1 MKKFVLLL
9 MVILV
14 AMMSFANDTISIV
27 DFHSKDANSSDW
39 YFLQGVIS
47 GIDDAGYNGQASF
60 YLTDETGTVWG
71 DGLSRTKESTPG
83 LQVGELTAMGVDNGD
98 ELTIGTRCAVNDNAS
113 IAGARRLSWAY
124 YISHKDVEG
133 ENGGN
138 ITPNDSIV
146 TPPEPEDGITVRL
159 ASTSFAG
166 WDNVYLYAWGD
177 GISIG
182 WPGEKLSKD
191 ANGWCSYTFDSIVVS
206 ANIIW
211 NNGKGEQTVDIMG
224 VTKSTCYTLENK
236 GSDGKFLETVVDC
249 ATEITSYYTVT
260 FLDWNGDV
268 IKTEWVAKGGSATA
282 PTAPIH
288 EGYVFTGWNKDFSN
302 VQSDLDVMAQYSK
315 TDFPAEPSELELT
328 RAEYWYD
335 FTGTGE
341 KGMVRSGYYYSENNT
356 QYDYHLY
363 TSGASNGYKAA
374 GYIVR
379 ATTASEIITDR
390 SSDRIFIEDVNGDGE
405 MDIWVETTGN
415 QFYGEGYYEVFIST
429 PDGYKCE
436 TDMLII
442 PNFDVNRDGRLDYL
456 HQKDVGWAIMEQ
468 QADGSFVEEHI
479 QMMTL
484 AEYENEF
491 DPSAWRSTQPSTWS
505 GLIEVDASGILATN
519 AIFGG
524 ASLARAPQRHSGSSA
539 QRAPGINNL
548 ISAPTRALDLNADG
562 MMDLVNEKDG
572 VIYYNVGNG
581 KWVMSDISGAIMV
594 ADLNGDAIQ
603 DFIYPGAKLQTVIYR
618 GEGKF
623 DTQLLYENIQVDP
636 DMYCYD
642 FDKDGDVDILVTFSA
657 PLNSTGYAYTMFFEN
672 DGTGKFTQLEEQ
684 DYGAENN
691 LLFSNCQ
698 DVDGD
703 GYYDMLA
710 FRSNFTIYKG
720 DVQCDE
726 KEIIDVV
733 WMKGRADKTFAQPE
747 VLITYA
753 VETHRGFDSHREVKI
768 NAEDIDNDGKIEVWS
783 SGRNGWNDVSFSAT
797 IGEVAA
803 AVNTAPI
810 APQKPTLIYSNG
822 MLLVNWGDGSD
833 AETATSDLTY
843 ALRVGTTPGGDDI
856 LRAHANADGSRRNF
870 LDGNMGK
877 YHSYK
882 LDLSQRMPSVVYVSV
897 QTIDAQHEGSA
908 WSEEASVEHTAI
920 SAEFRLDRKEFGR
933 GETIVATAYELPEE
947 YTHIWQAEDGECM
960 GDGHTVKIVFN
971 ATGTKTITHTV
982 RATDGT
988 RVSAVES
995 VNVMPNYATAIE
1007 TSIPSGLQ
1015 DAFNEKGV
1023 NYGAN
1028 INRTLAD
1035 YNMDGYWDLIGSEAI
1050 TYGDYLNVISK
1061 GEADYAFTRASGIWN
1076 TGLDIETAIWYDWDH
1091 NGAADVIFRTSSDN
1105 SNECYYLS
1113 HNGTNNLQAKKSD
1126 EHIAALNLDGR
1137 TTGSDDR
1144 YPAYTTNN
1152 HYPVEQFIDFTHN
1165 GYYDVYANNNNNKTF
1180 LWSRQSDGSY
1190 QAQEIIGTFDYDKL
1204 NKTFGNS
1211 TNRFH
1216 KDINRDGF
1224 TEVCALL
1231 NKSGGDTFLP
1241 YDELTVM
1248 INKGNY
1254 EFEQLIIPFEQKIAY
1269 SGSSSTDLN
1278 NPRLEDMNNDGY
1290 LDIVAA
1296 RADYAIYIMW
1306 NEKNERFSAPDV
1318 LPLGE
1323 LDGFYSYNSKELFV
1337 EDVDNNG
1344 YLDVVSMQ
1352 QDKSAGDDVY
1362 GTYIHYFGADG
1373 VVQQGFVETYTLD
1386 KKGGLSYV
1394 FKLPN
1399 HQWTIAHY
1407 YSKNY
1412 SMNYSKLQGT
1422 TNERPS
1428 APDGVRAVQTE
1439 DGLLIEWSD
1448 AKDDFTPAVQIQ
1460 YNLSVKTK
1468 GASGAGAYIISPQ
1481 NACNSNAAPMRNYDY
1496 ICANQYLVPLSVLP
1510 VGEYEIQVQAID
1522 MQGDWSEFSAPIIV
1536 AVQQENEIDAPTA
1549 VCVGNTAKFVYMGT
1563 PSSATATWDFDG
1575 AEILSGSGYGPYEL
1589 VWNSV
1594 GTKTVTLTIDG
1605 NTESR
1610 MIYVEANDADIELP
1624 STMIVG
1630 MPMTIS
1636 IPIGMTAEW
1645 YMKYVDDTDYMPMN
1659 SFSKEV
1665 KIENNT
1671 ITVLSAEKE
1680 EIDIM
1685 LELANANGCE
1695 TVLEQ
1700 RIEVVS
1706 TESMPKISHVSTNAE
1721 GKNVIY
1727 WRDSSVKFSQVRIL
1741 KETNRYNQFVEIGVA
1756 EIADGEYTDMSS
1768 SAETKSERYM
1778 IQPVIDNVELPIANV
1793 HQTTHLT
1800 INRGLNDQTW
1810 NLIWNRYEGAE
1821 VESYLVFRGSSV
1833 DNMTEHIA
1841 TLSGSNTSYTDIT
1854 PDASAPYYAI
1864 GYVLAG
1870 DVVSSPISHAKIVKR
1885 SVSGKSNVVNVAN
1898 ANTLVY
1904 AEKIAILSANNQ
1916 YKTTADNT
1924 MLLLYAELMPT
1935 ETTYKQVSWEI
1946 TSGKDLAT
1954 IDKSGLLTA
1963 CTPNKG
1969 GTVIVKATTLDG
1981 TNISATRNITIGA
1994 IAAEVEPTYFMVTF
2008 QDWDGTVLKTEQV
2021 EQGKSAT
2028 APANLERE
2036 GYIFI
2041 GWDKEFNNV
2050 QSDLI
2055 VTAQYKPI
2063 AGTTYFTVTFQD
2075 WDKTVLKTEQVEQ
2088 GKSATAPA
2096 NPEREGYIF
2105 IGWDKDFSNVQSDL
2119 IVTAQYEKETNVEN
2133 TGEERVAI
2141 YVVDGVLHVENADTY
2156 YNVFDTAGRLIYT
2169 GCESVLSLPR
2179 GVYVVV
2185 VGDEVEKI
2193 VL

>member
-1 MKKFVLLL
+1 MKKLVLLL

-27 DFHSKDANSSDW
+27 DFHSKDANSGDW
-39 YFLQGVIS
+39 YILKGVIS
-47 GIDDAGYNGQASF
+47 GIDNAGYNGQASF

-83 LQVGELTAMGVDNGD
+83 LQVSELTAMGVDNGD

-113 IAGARRLSWAY
+113 ISGARRLSWAY
-124 YISHKDVEG
+124 YISHKDAEGGNNG
-133 ENGGN
+133 ENGGDV
-138 ITPNDSIV
+138 TPNDSIA
-146 TPPEPEDGITVRL
+146 TPSEPEPE
-159 ASTSFAG
+159 
-166 WDNVYLYAWGD
+166 
-177 GISIG
+177 
-182 WPGEKLSKD
+182 PEP
-191 ANGWCSYTFDSIVVS
+191 
-206 ANIIW
+206 
-211 NNGKGEQTVDIMG
+211 EP
-224 VTKSTCYTLENK
+224 
-236 GSDGKFLETVVDC
+236 
-249 ATEITSYYTVT
+249 EI
-260 FLDWNGDV
+260 
-268 IKTEWVAKGGSATA
+268 
-282 PTAPIH
+282 
-288 EGYVFTGWNKDFSN
+288 
-302 VQSDLDVMAQYSK
+302 
-315 TDFPAEPSELELT
+315 DFPAEPSELELT

-341 KGMVRSGYYYSENNT
+341 KGMVRSGWYEYRGDY
-356 QYDYHLY
+356 YHLY

-374 GYIVR
+374 GYI
-379 ATTASEIITDR
+379 ASTKISSNTITEP
-390 SSDRIFIEDVNGDGE
+390 SSDRIFIEDINADGK
-405 MDIWVETTGN
+405 MDIWIETN
-415 QFYGEGYYEVFIST
+415 SNERYGEVFIST
-429 PDGYKCE
+429 PEGYKCE
-436 TDMLII
+436 KDMLII

-484 AEYENEF
+484 AEYENGF
-491 DPSAWRSTQPSTWS
+491 DPNSWMSTERPTS
-505 GLIEVDASGILATN
+505 SGISVGNPPNLSG
-519 AIFGG
+519 IFSGV
-524 ASLARAPQRHSGSSA
+524 SLARAPQRRSESSV
-539 QRAPGINNL
+539 QRAQGINNL

-603 DFIYPGAKLQTVIYR
+603 DFIYPGAKLQTAIYR

-623 DTQLLYENIQVDP
+623 DTQLLYENIQVDS

-710 FRSNFTIYKG
+710 FRGNFSIYKG
-720 DVQCDE
+720 SVQCDE
-726 KEIIDVV
+726 NEKIDVV
-733 WMKGRADKTFAQPE
+733 WMKGRADKTFAQPD

-753 VETHRGFDSHREVKI
+753 AATHRGFGSHREVKI

-783 SGRNGWNDVSFSAT
+783 SHEDYDYRYFPAT
-797 IGEVAA
+797 IAEVAS

-822 MLLVNWGDGSD
+822 ILLINWGDGSD

-882 LDLSQRMPSVVYVSV
+882 LDLSQRVPSVVYVSV
-897 QTIDAQHEGSA
+897 QTIDAQHKGSA
-908 WSEEASVEHTAI
+908 WSEEASVEHTAV

-933 GETIVATAYELPEE
+933 GETIVATAYELPEG
-947 YTHIWQAEDGECM
+947 YTHIWQAEDGECV
-960 GDGHTVKIVFN
+960 GDGHTVEIVFN
-971 ATGTKTITHTV
+971 ATGTKTIIHTV
-982 RATDGT
+982 TATDGT
-988 RVSAVES
+988 SVSAVES

-1007 TSIPSGLQ
+1007 TSIPHELRY
-1015 DAFNEKGV
+1015 AYNEKGA

-1035 YNMDGYWDLIGSEAI
+1035 YNMDGYWDLIGSEEI
-1050 TYGDYLNVISK
+1050 TYGDYEDVISK

-1076 TGLDIETAIWYDWDH
+1076 TGLDIGTAIWYDWDH
-1091 NGAADVIFRTSSDN
+1091 NGAADVIFQTTTYDSGKE
-1105 SNECYYLS
+1105 ECFYLP

-1126 EHIAALNLDGR
+1126 TNLDALNINGGR
-1137 TTGSDDR
+1137 PHYSPHVT
-1144 YPAYTTNN
+1144 YPAYDN
-1152 HYPVEQFIDFTHN
+1152 HKDVYQYFVDFTHD
-1165 GYYDVYANNNNNKTF
+1165 GYYDIFAIDYNAQYNEDTHVSTYSNQIGY
-1180 LWSRQSDGSY
+1180 LYSHQSDGSY
-1190 QAQEIIGTFDYDKL
+1190 QKQEITGEFDDDVERTIILDFIPHYKY
-1204 NKTFGNS
+1204 S
-1211 TNRFH
+1211 

-1224 TEVCALL
+1224 TDVCVLH
-1231 NKSGGDTFLP
+1231 NNNGGYGGNLP

-1269 SGSSSTDLN
+1269 SASSSTDLN

-1296 RADYAIYIMW
+1296 RADYAVYVMW
-1306 NEKNERFSAPDV
+1306 NEKNERFSAPEV

-1323 LDGFYSYNSKELFV
+1323 LDGFYSSKDWFV

-1386 KKGGLSYV
+1386 KGGLSYV

-1399 HQWTIAHY
+1399 HQWTIAHN
-1407 YSKNY
+1407 S

-1428 APDGVRAVQTE
+1428 VPDGVRAVQTE
-1439 DGLLIEWSD
+1439 NGLLIEWGD

-1522 MQGDWSEFSAPIIV
+1522 MQGDWSEFSAPITV
-1536 AVQQENEIDAPTA
+1536 TVQRENVIDAPTA
-1549 VCVGNTAKFVYMGT
+1549 VCVGNTAKFVYMGM
-1563 PSSATATWDFDG
+1563 PSSATPTWDFDG

-1594 GTKTVTLTIDG
+1594 GTKTVTLTIDD

-1610 MIYVEANDADIELP
+1610 MIYVEANEANVELP

-1636 IPIGMTAEW
+1636 IPTGMTAEW
-1645 YMKYVDDTDYMPMN
+1645 YMKYVDETDYMPMN
-1659 SFSKEV
+1659 SFNKEI

-1671 ITVLSAEKE
+1671 ITFLSEENKEVDIALVLT
-1680 EIDIM
+1680 
-1685 LELANANGCE
+1685 NASGCE
-1695 TVLEQ
+1695 TRIEQ
-1700 RIEVVS
+1700 RANIVS
-1706 TESMPKISHVSTNAE
+1706 AEEMPKIWYVSANAE

-1727 WRDSSVKFSQVRIL
+1727 WQNSSAKFSQVRIL
-1741 KETNRYNQFVEIGVA
+1741 KETNRYNQFVEIGIA
-1756 EIADGEYTDMSS
+1756 EIAAGEYTDMSS

-1821 VESYLVFRGSSV
+1821 VESYLVFRGSST
-1833 DNMTEHIA
+1833 DNMGEHIA

-1854 PDASAPYYAI
+1854 PDASAPYYEI
-1864 GYVLAG
+1864 GYVLANYAA
-1870 DVVSSPISHAKIVKR
+1870 SAPKRHVKATK
-1885 SVSGKSNVVNVAN
+1885 SNVSGKSNVVNVAN
-1898 ANTLVY
+1898 ANTLVH
-1904 AEKIAILSANNQ
+1904 AEKIAILSANNK
-1916 YKTTADNT
+1916 YKTTADNI

-1969 GTVIVKATTLDG
+1969 GRVTVKATTLDG
-1981 TNISATRNITIGA
+1981 TNLFATRDITIEE
-1994 IAAEVEPTYFMVTF
+1994 IIVEDKPEPNEPDKKVYYLVDFL
-2008 QDWDGTVLKTEQV
+2008 DWDYTLLKEDSV
-2021 EQGKSAT
+2021 EQGKSAIP
-2028 APANLERE
+2028 PADPIRK
-2036 GYIFI
+2036 GYTFI
-2041 GWDKEFNNV
+2041 GWD
-2050 QSDLI
+2050 
-2055 VTAQYKPI
+2055 T
-2063 AGTTYFTVTFQD
+2063 
-2075 WDKTVLKTEQVEQ
+2075 
-2088 GKSATAPA
+2088 
-2096 NPEREGYIF
+2096 
-2105 IGWDKDFSNVQSDL
+2105 DFSNVQSDL
-2119 IVTAQYEKETNVEN
+2119 IIIAQYEEITNVEN
-2133 TGEERVAI
+2133 AVEERVAI
-2141 YVVDGVLHVENADTY
+2141 YVIDGVLHIEDVDKDYRVLDA
-2156 YNVFDTAGRLIYT
+2156 VGRLIYS
-2169 GCESVLSLPR
+2169 GRESVLSLPC

-2185 VGDEVEKI
+2185 VGDVVEKV

>member
-1 MKKFVLLL
+1 MKKLVLLL

-71 DGLSRTKESTPG
+71 DGLSRTKESVPG
-83 LQVGELTAMGVDNGD
+83 LMVSELTAMGVDNGD
-98 ELTIGTRCAVNDNAS
+98 VLTIGARCAVNDNAS

-133 ENGGN
+133 GNNGGN
-138 ITPNDSIV
+138 GGDVTPNDSIV
-146 TPPEPEDGITVRL
+146 TPPEPE
-159 ASTSFAG
+159 
-166 WDNVYLYAWGD
+166 
-177 GISIG
+177 
-182 WPGEKLSKD
+182 PEP
-191 ANGWCSYTFDSIVVS
+191 
-206 ANIIW
+206 
-211 NNGKGEQTVDIMG
+211 EP
-224 VTKSTCYTLENK
+224 
-236 GSDGKFLETVVDC
+236 
-249 ATEITSYYTVT
+249 EI
-260 FLDWNGDV
+260 
-268 IKTEWVAKGGSATA
+268 
-282 PTAPIH
+282 
-288 EGYVFTGWNKDFSN
+288 
-302 VQSDLDVMAQYSK
+302 
-315 TDFPAEPSELELT
+315 DFPAEPSELELT

-341 KGMVRSGYYYSENNT
+341 KGMVRSGYDSEDFYNRH
-356 QYDYHLY
+356 YYHLY

-374 GYIVR
+374 GYIML
-379 ATTASEIITDR
+379 ASTDSDSITER
-390 SSDRIFIEDVNGDGE
+390 SSDRIFVEDVNGDGK

-415 QFYGEGYYEVFIST
+415 QFYGEGFYEVFIST
-429 PDGYKCE
+429 PDGYRCE
-436 TDMLII
+436 KDMLII
-442 PNFDVNRDGRLDYL
+442 PNFDVNSDGRLDYL
-456 HQKDVGWAIMEQ
+456 HKKEAGWAIMVQ

-484 AEYENEF
+484 AEYENGF
-491 DPSAWRSTQPSTWS
+491 DPNAWMSTEAQTF
-505 GLIEVDASGILATN
+505 SGIGVGNPPNLSG
-519 AIFGG
+519 IFSGV
-524 ASLARAPQRHSGSSA
+524 SLARAPQRRSGSSA
-539 QRAPGINNL
+539 QYALGINNL

-562 MMDLVNEKDG
+562 KMDLVNEKDG

-603 DFIYPGAKLQTVIYR
+603 DFIYPGVKLQTVIYR

-623 DTQLLYENIQVDP
+623 DIQLLYENIQVDS

-710 FRSNFTIYKG
+710 FRGNFSIYKG
-720 DVQCDE
+720 SVQCDE
-726 KEIIDVV
+726 NEKIDVV

-753 VETHRGFDSHREVKI
+753 TETHRGFDSHREVKI
-768 NAEDIDNDGKIEVWS
+768 NAEDIDNDGKIEIWS
-783 SGRNGWNDVSFSAT
+783 SGRNGFNQVTFPAT
-797 IGEVAA
+797 IAEVASA
-803 AVNTAPI
+803 INTTPT

-822 MLLVNWGDGSD
+822 ILLINWGDGSD

-843 ALRVGTTPGGDDI
+843 ALRMGTTPGGDDI
-856 LRAHANADGSRRNF
+856 LRAHANANGSRRNF

-882 LDLSQRMPSVVYVSV
+882 LDLSQRVPSVVYVSV
-897 QTIDAQHEGSA
+897 QTIDAQHKGSA
-908 WSEEASVEHTAI
+908 WSEEASVEHTAV
-920 SAEFRLDRKEFGR
+920 SAEFRLDSKELGR
-933 GETIVATAYELPEE
+933 GQIVTATTCELSEG
-947 YTHIWQAEDGECM
+947 YTHRWQAEDGECM

-988 RVSAVES
+988 SVSAVES

-1015 DAFNEKGV
+1015 DAFNEKGA

-1306 NEKNERFSAPDV
+1306 NEKNERFSAPEV

-1323 LDGFYSYNSKELFV
+1323 LDGFYSSKDWFV

-1386 KKGGLSYV
+1386 KGGLSYV

-1448 AKDDFTPAVQIQ
+1448 AKDDFTPAVQMQ

-1522 MQGDWSEFSAPIIV
+1522 MQGDWSEFSAPITV
-1536 AVQQENEIDAPTA
+1536 TVQRENVIDAPTA
-1549 VCVGNTAKFVYMGT
+1549 VCVGNTAKFVYMGM
-1563 PSSATATWDFDG
+1563 PSSATPTWDFDG

-1594 GTKTVTLTIDG
+1594 GTKTVTLTIDD

-1610 MIYVEANDADIELP
+1610 MIYVEANEANVELP

-1630 MPMTIS
+1630 MPMTVS
-1636 IPIGMTAEW
+1636 IPTGMTAEW
-1645 YMKYVDDTDYMPMN
+1645 YMKYVDETDYMPMN

-1695 TVLEQ
+1695 TRIEQ
-1700 RIEVVS
+1700 RANIVS
-1706 TESMPKISHVSTNAE
+1706 AEEMPKIWYVSANAE

-1727 WRDSSVKFSQVRIL
+1727 WQNSSAKFLQVRIL
-1741 KETNRYNQFVEIGVA
+1741 KETNRYNQFVEIGIA
-1756 EIADGEYTDMSS
+1756 EIAAGEYTDMSS
-1768 SAETKSERYM
+1768 SAATKSERYM

-1800 INRGLNDQTW
+1800 INHGLNDQTW

-1821 VESYLVFRGSSV
+1821 VESYLVFRGSST
-1833 DNMTEHIA
+1833 DNMGEHIA

-1854 PDASAPYYAI
+1854 PDASAPYYEI
-1864 GYVLAG
+1864 GYVLANYAASAPKRH
-1870 DVVSSPISHAKIVKR
+1870 VKAAK
-1885 SVSGKSNVVNVAN
+1885 SNVSGKSNVVNVAN
-1898 ANTLVY
+1898 ANTLVH
-1904 AEKIAILSANNQ
+1904 AEKIAILSANNK
-1916 YKTTADNT
+1916 YKTTADNI
-1924 MLLLYAELMPT
+1924 MLLLYAEITPVT
-1935 ETTYKQVSWEI
+1935 ATYQQVGWEI
-1946 TSGKDLAT
+1946 IEGGDLAT
-1954 IDKSGLLTA
+1954 IDQSGLLTA

-1981 TNISATRNITIGA
+1981 TNISATRDITIEE
-1994 IAAEVEPTYFMVTF
+1994 IIVEDKPEPNEPDKKVYYLVDFL
-2008 QDWDGTVLKTEQV
+2008 DWDYTLLKEDSV
-2021 EQGKSAT
+2021 EQGKSAIP
-2028 APANLERE
+2028 PADPIRK
-2036 GYIFI
+2036 GYTFI
-2041 GWDKEFNNV
+2041 GWD
-2050 QSDLI
+2050 
-2055 VTAQYKPI
+2055 T
-2063 AGTTYFTVTFQD
+2063 
-2075 WDKTVLKTEQVEQ
+2075 
-2088 GKSATAPA
+2088 
-2096 NPEREGYIF
+2096 
-2105 IGWDKDFSNVQSDL
+2105 DFSNVQSDL
-2119 IVTAQYEKETNVEN
+2119 IIIAQYEEITNVEN
-2133 TGEERVAI
+2133 AVEERVAI
-2141 YVVDGVLHVENADTY
+2141 YVIDGVLHIEDVDKDYRVLDA
-2156 YNVFDTAGRLIYT
+2156 AGRLIYS
-2169 GCESVLSLPR
+2169 GRESVLSLPC

-2185 VGDEVEKI
+2185 VGDVVEKV

>member
-1 MKKFVLLL
+1 MKKLVLLL

-39 YFLQGVIS
+39 YILKGVIS
-47 GIDDAGYNGQASF
+47 GIDNAGYNGQASF

-71 DGLSRTKESTPG
+71 DGLSRTKESVPG
-83 LQVGELTAMGVDNGD
+83 LMVSDLTAMGVDNGD
-98 ELTIGTRCAVNDNAS
+98 VLTIGARCAVNDNAS
-113 IAGARRLSWAY
+113 IAGVRRLSWAY
-124 YISHKDVEG
+124 YISHKDAEGGNNG
-133 ENGGN
+133 ENGGDV
-138 ITPNDSIV
+138 TLNDSIV
-146 TPPEPEDGITVRL
+146 TPPEPE
-159 ASTSFAG
+159 
-166 WDNVYLYAWGD
+166 
-177 GISIG
+177 
-182 WPGEKLSKD
+182 PEPKP
-191 ANGWCSYTFDSIVVS
+191 
-206 ANIIW
+206 
-211 NNGKGEQTVDIMG
+211 EP
-224 VTKSTCYTLENK
+224 
-236 GSDGKFLETVVDC
+236 
-249 ATEITSYYTVT
+249 EI
-260 FLDWNGDV
+260 
-268 IKTEWVAKGGSATA
+268 
-282 PTAPIH
+282 
-288 EGYVFTGWNKDFSN
+288 
-302 VQSDLDVMAQYSK
+302 
-315 TDFPAEPSELELT
+315 DFPAEPSELELT

-379 ATTASEIITDR
+379 ATTASDSIKER
-390 SSDRIFIEDVNGDGE
+390 SSDRIFIEDVNGDGK
-405 MDIWVETTGN
+405 MDIWVETYGN
-415 QFYGEGYYEVFIST
+415 GDVFIST

-436 TDMLII
+436 KKMLII

-484 AEYENEF
+484 AEYENGF
-491 DPSAWRSTQPSTWS
+491 DPNSWMSTERPTS
-505 GLIEVDASGILATN
+505 SGISVGNPPNLSG
-519 AIFGG
+519 IFSGV
-524 ASLARAPQRHSGSSA
+524 SLARAPQRRSESSV

-548 ISAPTRALDLNADG
+548 ISAPTRALDLNGDG

-603 DFIYPGAKLQTVIYR
+603 DFIYPGVKLQTVIYR

-623 DTQLLYENIQVDP
+623 DTQLLYENIQVDS

-710 FRSNFTIYKG
+710 FRGNFSIYKG
-720 DVQCDE
+720 SVQCDE
-726 KEIIDVV
+726 NEKIDVV
-733 WMKGRADKTFAQPE
+733 WMKGRADKTFAQPD

-753 VETHRGFDSHREVKI
+753 AATHRGFGSHREVKI

-783 SGRNGWNDVSFSAT
+783 SHEDYDYRYFPAT
-797 IGEVAA
+797 IAEVAS

-822 MLLVNWGDGSD
+822 ILLINWGDGSD

-882 LDLSQRMPSVVYVSV
+882 LDLSQRVPSVVYVSV
-897 QTIDAQHEGSA
+897 QTIDAQHKGSA
-908 WSEEASVEHTAI
+908 WSEEVSVEHTAV

-933 GETIVATAYELPEE
+933 GETIVATAYELPEG
-947 YTHIWQAEDGECM
+947 YTHIWQAEDGECV
-960 GDGHTVKIVFN
+960 GDGHTVEIVFN
-971 ATGTKTITHTV
+971 ATGTKTIIHTV
-982 RATDGT
+982 TATDGT
-988 RVSAVES
+988 SVSAVES

-1007 TSIPSGLQ
+1007 TSIPYELQ
-1015 DAFNEKGV
+1015 YAYNEKGA

-1050 TYGDYLNVISK
+1050 TYGDYEDVISK

-1076 TGLDIETAIWYDWDH
+1076 TGLDIGTAIWYDWDH
-1091 NGAADVIFRTSSDN
+1091 NGAADVIFQTTTYDSGKE
-1105 SNECYYLS
+1105 ECFYLP

-1126 EHIAALNLDGR
+1126 TNLDALNINGGR
-1137 TTGSDDR
+1137 PHFSPHVT
-1144 YPAYTTNN
+1144 YPAYDN
-1152 HYPVEQFIDFTHN
+1152 HKDVYQYFVDFTHD
-1165 GYYDVYANNNNNKTF
+1165 GYYDIFAIDYDAQYNEDTHVSTYSNQIGY
-1180 LWSRQSDGSY
+1180 LYSHQSDGSY
-1190 QAQEIIGTFDYDKL
+1190 QKQEITGEFDDDVERTIILDFNPHYKYS
-1204 NKTFGNS
+1204 N
-1211 TNRFH
+1211 
-1216 KDINRDGF
+1216 DINRDGF
-1224 TEVCALL
+1224 TDVCVLH
-1231 NKSGGDTFLP
+1231 NNNGGYEGNLP
-1241 YDELTVM
+1241 YEELTVM

-1254 EFEQLIIPFEQKIAY
+1254 EFEQLIIPFEQGIAY
-1269 SGSSSTDLN
+1269 GSSITDLN

-1296 RADYAIYIMW
+1296 RVDYAIYIMW
-1306 NEKNERFSAPDV
+1306 NEKNERFSAPEV

-1323 LDGFYSYNSKELFV
+1323 LDGFYSSKDWCV

-1386 KKGGLSYV
+1386 KGGLSYV

-1407 YSKNY
+1407 YSKKY

-1448 AKDDFTPAVQIQ
+1448 AKDDFTPAVQMQ

-1522 MQGDWSEFSAPIIV
+1522 MQGDWSEFSAPITV
-1536 AVQQENEIDAPTA
+1536 TVQRENVIDAPTA
-1549 VCVGNTAKFVYMGT
+1549 VCVGNTAKFVYMGM
-1563 PSSATATWDFDG
+1563 PSSATPTWDFDG

-1594 GTKTVTLTIDG
+1594 GTKTVTLTIDD

-1610 MIYVEANDADIELP
+1610 MIYVEANEANVELP

-1636 IPIGMTAEW
+1636 IPTGMTAEW
-1645 YMKYVDDTDYMPMN
+1645 YMKYVDETDYMPMN
-1659 SFSKEV
+1659 SFNKEI

-1671 ITVLSAEKE
+1671 ITFLSEENKEVDIALVLT
-1680 EIDIM
+1680 
-1685 LELANANGCE
+1685 NASGCE
-1695 TVLEQ
+1695 TRIEQ
-1700 RIEVVS
+1700 RANIVS
-1706 TESMPKISHVSTNAE
+1706 AEEMPKIWYVSANAE

-1727 WRDSSVKFSQVRIL
+1727 WQNSSAKFSQVRIL
-1741 KETNRYNQFVEIGVA
+1741 KETNRYNQFVEIGIA
-1756 EIADGEYTDMSS
+1756 EIAAGEYTDMSS
-1768 SAETKSERYM
+1768 SAATKSERYM

-1821 VESYLVFRGSSV
+1821 VESYLVFRGSST
-1833 DNMTEHIA
+1833 DNMGEHIA

-1854 PDASAPYYAI
+1854 PDASAPYYEI
-1864 GYVLAG
+1864 GYVLANYAASAPKRH
-1870 DVVSSPISHAKIVKR
+1870 VKAAK
-1885 SVSGKSNVVNVAN
+1885 SNVSGKSNVVNVAN
-1898 ANTLVY
+1898 ANTLVH
-1904 AEKIAILSANNQ
+1904 AEKIAILSANNK
-1916 YKTTADNT
+1916 YKTTADNI
-1924 MLLLYAELMPT
+1924 MLLLYAEITPVT
-1935 ETTYKQVSWEI
+1935 ATYQQVGWDIIE
-1946 TSGKDLAT
+1946 GGDLAT
-1954 IDKSGLLTA
+1954 IDQSGLLTA

-1981 TNISATRNITIGA
+1981 TNISATRDITIEE
-1994 IAAEVEPTYFMVTF
+1994 IIVEDKPEPNEPDKKVYYLVDFL
-2008 QDWDGTVLKTEQV
+2008 DWDYTLLKEDSV
-2021 EQGKSAT
+2021 EQGKSAIP
-2028 APANLERE
+2028 PADPIRK
-2036 GYIFI
+2036 GYTFI
-2041 GWDKEFNNV
+2041 GWD
-2050 QSDLI
+2050 
-2055 VTAQYKPI
+2055 T
-2063 AGTTYFTVTFQD
+2063 
-2075 WDKTVLKTEQVEQ
+2075 
-2088 GKSATAPA
+2088 
-2096 NPEREGYIF
+2096 
-2105 IGWDKDFSNVQSDL
+2105 DFSNVQSDL
-2119 IVTAQYEKETNVEN
+2119 IIIAQYEEITNVEN
-2133 TGEERVAI
+2133 AVEERVAI
-2141 YVVDGVLHVENADTY
+2141 YVIDGVLHIEDVDKDYRVLDA
-2156 YNVFDTAGRLIYT
+2156 AGRLIYS
-2169 GCESVLSLPR
+2169 GRESVLSLPC

-2185 VGDEVEKI
+2185 VGDVVEKV

>member
-1 MKKFVLLL
+1 MKKLVLLL

-39 YFLQGVIS
+39 YILKGVIS
-47 GIDDAGYNGQASF
+47 GIDNAGYNGQASF
-60 YLTDETGTVWG
+60 YLTDETGTMWG

-83 LQVGELTAMGVDNGD
+83 LQVSELTAMGVDNGD

-133 ENGGN
+133 ENNEDSGLGSYYSKVTDITTLSGGDKVVLYADDIKLGVTGWNGNKDATVAEGGWVEYVVEIVEGNVWLKDGDKYISLKDKNRFGYAAEGSACHVTTGGVFYCKLGDPYYLYENASGDTKLYRMYTDKSSLADAYKPFYMYEVGGN
-138 ITPNDSIV
+138 GGDITPNDSIV

-166 WDNVYLYAWGD
+166 WENVYLYAWGD

-191 ANGWCSYTFDSIVVS
+191 ANGWYSYTFDSIVVS

-405 MDIWVETTGN
+405 MDMWVETTGN

-456 HQKDVGWAIMEQ
+456 HKKEAGWAIMVQ

-479 QMMTL
+479 QIMTL

-882 LDLSQRMPSVVYVSV
+882 LDLSQRVPSVVYVSV

-933 GETIVATAYELPEE
+933 GETIVATAYELPEG

-1007 TSIPSGLQ
+1007 TFIPSGLQ

-1165 GYYDVYANNNNNKTF
+1165 GYYDVYANNHNNKTF

-1278 NPRLEDMNNDGY
+1278 NPRLEDMNNDG
-1290 LDIVAA
+1290 
-1296 RADYAIYIMW
+1296 
-1306 NEKNERFSAPDV
+1306 
-1318 LPLGE
+1318 
-1323 LDGFYSYNSKELFV
+1323 
-1337 EDVDNNG
+1337 
-1344 YLDVVSMQ
+1344 
-1352 QDKSAGDDVY
+1352 
-1362 GTYIHYFGADG
+1362 
-1373 VVQQGFVETYTLD
+1373 
-1386 KKGGLSYV
+1386 
-1394 FKLPN
+1394 
-1399 HQWTIAHY
+1399 
-1407 YSKNY
+1407 
-1412 SMNYSKLQGT
+1412 
-1422 TNERPS
+1422 
-1428 APDGVRAVQTE
+1428 
-1439 DGLLIEWSD
+1439 
-1448 AKDDFTPAVQIQ
+1448 
-1460 YNLSVKTK
+1460 
-1468 GASGAGAYIISPQ
+1468 
-1481 NACNSNAAPMRNYDY
+1481 
-1496 ICANQYLVPLSVLP
+1496 
-1510 VGEYEIQVQAID
+1510 
-1522 MQGDWSEFSAPIIV
+1522 
-1536 AVQQENEIDAPTA
+1536 
-1549 VCVGNTAKFVYMGT
+1549 
-1563 PSSATATWDFDG
+1563 
-1575 AEILSGSGYGPYEL
+1575 
-1589 VWNSV
+1589 
-1594 GTKTVTLTIDG
+1594 
-1605 NTESR
+1605 
-1610 MIYVEANDADIELP
+1610 
-1624 STMIVG
+1624 
-1630 MPMTIS
+1630 
-1636 IPIGMTAEW
+1636 
-1645 YMKYVDDTDYMPMN
+1645 
-1659 SFSKEV
+1659 
-1665 KIENNT
+1665 
-1671 ITVLSAEKE
+1671 
-1680 EIDIM
+1680 
-1685 LELANANGCE
+1685 
-1695 TVLEQ
+1695 
-1700 RIEVVS
+1700 
-1706 TESMPKISHVSTNAE
+1706 
-1721 GKNVIY
+1721 
-1727 WRDSSVKFSQVRIL
+1727 
-1741 KETNRYNQFVEIGVA
+1741 
-1756 EIADGEYTDMSS
+1756 
-1768 SAETKSERYM
+1768 
-1778 IQPVIDNVELPIANV
+1778 
-1793 HQTTHLT
+1793 
-1800 INRGLNDQTW
+1800 
-1810 NLIWNRYEGAE
+1810 
-1821 VESYLVFRGSSV
+1821 
-1833 DNMTEHIA
+1833 
-1841 TLSGSNTSYTDIT
+1841 
-1854 PDASAPYYAI
+1854 
-1864 GYVLAG
+1864 
-1870 DVVSSPISHAKIVKR
+1870 
-1885 SVSGKSNVVNVAN
+1885 
-1898 ANTLVY
+1898 
-1904 AEKIAILSANNQ
+1904 
-1916 YKTTADNT
+1916 
-1924 MLLLYAELMPT
+1924 
-1935 ETTYKQVSWEI
+1935 
-1946 TSGKDLAT
+1946 
-1954 IDKSGLLTA
+1954 
-1963 CTPNKG
+1963 
-1969 GTVIVKATTLDG
+1969 
-1981 TNISATRNITIGA
+1981 
-1994 IAAEVEPTYFMVTF
+1994 
-2008 QDWDGTVLKTEQV
+2008 
-2021 EQGKSAT
+2021 
-2028 APANLERE
+2028 
-2036 GYIFI
+2036 
-2041 GWDKEFNNV
+2041 
-2050 QSDLI
+2050 
-2055 VTAQYKPI
+2055 
-2063 AGTTYFTVTFQD
+2063 
-2075 WDKTVLKTEQVEQ
+2075 
-2088 GKSATAPA
+2088 
-2096 NPEREGYIF
+2096 
-2105 IGWDKDFSNVQSDL
+2105 
-2119 IVTAQYEKETNVEN
+2119 
-2133 TGEERVAI
+2133 
-2141 YVVDGVLHVENADTY
+2141 
-2156 YNVFDTAGRLIYT
+2156 
-2169 GCESVLSLPR
+2169 
-2179 GVYVVV
+2179 
-2185 VGDEVEKI
+2185 
-2193 VL
+2193 

>member
-1 MKKFVLLL
+1 
-9 MVILV
+9 
-14 AMMSFANDTISIV
+14 
-27 DFHSKDANSSDW
+27 
-39 YFLQGVIS
+39 
-47 GIDDAGYNGQASF
+47 
-60 YLTDETGTVWG
+60 
-71 DGLSRTKESTPG
+71 
-83 LQVGELTAMGVDNGD
+83 
-98 ELTIGTRCAVNDNAS
+98 
-113 IAGARRLSWAY
+113 
-124 YISHKDVEG
+124 
-133 ENGGN
+133 
-138 ITPNDSIV
+138 
-146 TPPEPEDGITVRL
+146 
-159 ASTSFAG
+159 
-166 WDNVYLYAWGD
+166 
-177 GISIG
+177 
-182 WPGEKLSKD
+182 
-191 ANGWCSYTFDSIVVS
+191 
-206 ANIIW
+206 
-211 NNGKGEQTVDIMG
+211 
-224 VTKSTCYTLENK
+224 
-236 GSDGKFLETVVDC
+236 
-249 ATEITSYYTVT
+249 
-260 FLDWNGDV
+260 
-268 IKTEWVAKGGSATA
+268 
-282 PTAPIH
+282 
-288 EGYVFTGWNKDFSN
+288 
-302 VQSDLDVMAQYSK
+302 
-315 TDFPAEPSELELT
+315 
-328 RAEYWYD
+328 
-335 FTGTGE
+335 
-341 KGMVRSGYYYSENNT
+341 
-356 QYDYHLY
+356 
-363 TSGASNGYKAA
+363 
-374 GYIVR
+374 
-379 ATTASEIITDR
+379 
-390 SSDRIFIEDVNGDGE
+390 
-405 MDIWVETTGN
+405 
-415 QFYGEGYYEVFIST
+415 
-429 PDGYKCE
+429 
-436 TDMLII
+436 
-442 PNFDVNRDGRLDYL
+442 
-456 HQKDVGWAIMEQ
+456 MEQ

-484 AEYENEF
+484 AEYENGF
-491 DPSAWRSTQPSTWS
+491 DPNSWMSTERPTS
-505 GLIEVDASGILATN
+505 SGISVGNPPNLSG
-519 AIFGG
+519 IFSGV
-524 ASLARAPQRHSGSSA
+524 SLARAPQRRSESSV

-548 ISAPTRALDLNADG
+548 ISAPTRALDLNGDG

-603 DFIYPGAKLQTVIYR
+603 DFIYPGVKLQTVIYR

-623 DTQLLYENIQVDP
+623 DTQLLYENIQVDS

-710 FRSNFTIYKG
+710 FRGNFSIYKG
-720 DVQCDE
+720 SVQCDE
-726 KEIIDVV
+726 NEKIDVV
-733 WMKGRADKTFAQPE
+733 WMKGRADKTFAQPD

-753 VETHRGFDSHREVKI
+753 AATHRGFGSHREVKI

-783 SGRNGWNDVSFSAT
+783 SHEDYDYRYFPAT
-797 IGEVAA
+797 IAEVAS

-822 MLLVNWGDGSD
+822 ILLINWGDGSD

-882 LDLSQRMPSVVYVSV
+882 LDLSQRVPSVVYVSV
-897 QTIDAQHEGSA
+897 QTIDAQHKGSA

-933 GETIVATAYELPEE
+933 GETIVATAYELPEG
-947 YTHIWQAEDGECM
+947 YTHRWQAEDGECV
-960 GDGHTVKIVFN
+960 GDGHTVEIVFN
-971 ATGTKTITHTV
+971 ATGTKTIIHTV
-982 RATDGT
+982 TATDGT
-988 RVSAVES
+988 SVSAVES
-995 VNVMPNYATAIE
+995 VNVMPNYATTIE
-1007 TSIPSGLQ
+1007 TSIPYELQ
-1015 DAFNEKGV
+1015 YAYNEKGA

-1050 TYGDYLNVISK
+1050 TYGDYEDVISK

-1076 TGLDIETAIWYDWDH
+1076 TGLDIGTAIWYDWDH
-1091 NGAADVIFRTSSDN
+1091 NGAADVIFQTTTYDSGKE
-1105 SNECYYLS
+1105 ECFYLP

-1126 EHIAALNLDGR
+1126 TNLDALNINGGR
-1137 TTGSDDR
+1137 PHFSPHVT
-1144 YPAYTTNN
+1144 YPAYDN
-1152 HYPVEQFIDFTHN
+1152 HKDVYQYFVDFTHD
-1165 GYYDVYANNNNNKTF
+1165 GYYDIFAIDYDAQYNEDTHVSTYSNQIGY
-1180 LWSRQSDGSY
+1180 LYSHQSDGSY
-1190 QAQEIIGTFDYDKL
+1190 QKQEITGEFDDDVERTIILDFNPHYKY
-1204 NKTFGNS
+1204 S
-1211 TNRFH
+1211 

-1224 TEVCALL
+1224 TDVCVLH
-1231 NKSGGDTFLP
+1231 NNNGGYEGNLP
-1241 YDELTVM
+1241 YEELTVM

-1269 SGSSSTDLN
+1269 SVFSSTDLN

-1306 NEKNERFSAPDV
+1306 NEKNERFSAPEV

-1323 LDGFYSYNSKELFV
+1323 LDGFYSSKDWCV

-1386 KKGGLSYV
+1386 KGGLSYV

-1407 YSKNY
+1407 YSKKY

-1439 DGLLIEWSD
+1439 DGLLIEWGD
-1448 AKDDFTPAVQIQ
+1448 AKDDFTPAVQMQ

-1522 MQGDWSEFSAPIIV
+1522 MQGDWSEFSAPITV
-1536 AVQQENEIDAPTA
+1536 TVQRENVIDAPTA
-1549 VCVGNTAKFVYMGT
+1549 VCVGNTAKFVYMGM
-1563 PSSATATWDFDG
+1563 PSSATPTWDFDG

-1594 GTKTVTLTIDG
+1594 GTKTVTLTIDD

-1610 MIYVEANDADIELP
+1610 MIYVEANEANVELP

-1636 IPIGMTAEW
+1636 IPTGMTAEW
-1645 YMKYVDDTDYMPMN
+1645 YMKYVDETDYMPMN
-1659 SFSKEV
+1659 SFNKEI

-1671 ITVLSAEKE
+1671 ITFLSEENKEVDIALVLT
-1680 EIDIM
+1680 
-1685 LELANANGCE
+1685 NASGCE
-1695 TVLEQ
+1695 TRIEQ
-1700 RIEVVS
+1700 RANTVS
-1706 TESMPKISHVSTNAE
+1706 AEEMPKIWYVSANAE

-1727 WRDSSVKFSQVRIL
+1727 WQNSSAKFSQVRIL
-1741 KETNRYNQFVEIGVA
+1741 KETNRYNQFVEIGIA

-1821 VESYLVFRGSSV
+1821 VESYLVFRGSST
-1833 DNMTEHIA
+1833 DNMGEHIA

-1854 PDASAPYYAI
+1854 PDASAPYYEI
-1864 GYVLAG
+1864 GYVLANYAASAPKRH
-1870 DVVSSPISHAKIVKR
+1870 VKAAK
-1885 SVSGKSNVVNVAN
+1885 SNVSGKSNVVNVAN
-1898 ANTLVY
+1898 ANTLVH
-1904 AEKIAILSANNQ
+1904 AEKIAILSANNK
-1916 YKTTADNT
+1916 YKTTADNI

-1969 GTVIVKATTLDG
+1969 GRVTVKATTLDG
-1981 TNISATRNITIGA
+1981 TNLFATRDITIEE
-1994 IAAEVEPTYFMVTF
+1994 IIVEDKPEPNEPDKKVYYLVDFL
-2008 QDWDGTVLKTEQV
+2008 DWDYTLLKEDSV
-2021 EQGKSAT
+2021 EQGKSAIP
-2028 APANLERE
+2028 PADPIRK
-2036 GYIFI
+2036 GYTFI
-2041 GWDKEFNNV
+2041 GWD
-2050 QSDLI
+2050 
-2055 VTAQYKPI
+2055 T
-2063 AGTTYFTVTFQD
+2063 
-2075 WDKTVLKTEQVEQ
+2075 
-2088 GKSATAPA
+2088 
-2096 NPEREGYIF
+2096 
-2105 IGWDKDFSNVQSDL
+2105 DFSNVQSDL
-2119 IVTAQYEKETNVEN
+2119 IIIAQYEEITNVEN
-2133 TGEERVAI
+2133 AVEERVAI
-2141 YVVDGVLHVENADTY
+2141 YVIDGVLHIEDVDKDYRVLDA
-2156 YNVFDTAGRLIYT
+2156 AGRLIYS
-2169 GCESVLSLPR
+2169 GRESVLSLPC

-2185 VGDEVEKI
+2185 VGDVVEKV

>member
-1 MKKFVLLL
+1 MKKLVLLL

-83 LQVGELTAMGVDNGD
+83 LQVSELTAMGVDNGD
-98 ELTIGTRCAVNDNAS
+98 ELTIGTRCAVNDNAF

-124 YISHKDVEG
+124 YISHKDAEGGNNG
-133 ENGGN
+133 ENGGDV
-138 ITPNDSIV
+138 TPNDSIA
-146 TPPEPEDGITVRL
+146 TPSEPEPE
-159 ASTSFAG
+159 
-166 WDNVYLYAWGD
+166 
-177 GISIG
+177 
-182 WPGEKLSKD
+182 PEP
-191 ANGWCSYTFDSIVVS
+191 
-206 ANIIW
+206 
-211 NNGKGEQTVDIMG
+211 
-224 VTKSTCYTLENK
+224 
-236 GSDGKFLETVVDC
+236 
-249 ATEITSYYTVT
+249 EI
-260 FLDWNGDV
+260 
-268 IKTEWVAKGGSATA
+268 
-282 PTAPIH
+282 
-288 EGYVFTGWNKDFSN
+288 
-302 VQSDLDVMAQYSK
+302 
-315 TDFPAEPSELELT
+315 DFPAEPSELELT

-379 ATTASEIITDR
+379 ATTASDSIKER
-390 SSDRIFIEDVNGDGE
+390 SSDRIFIEDVNGDGK

-415 QFYGEGYYEVFIST
+415 QFYGEGFYEVFIST
-429 PDGYKCE
+429 PDGYRCE
-436 TDMLII
+436 KDMLII
-442 PNFDVNRDGRLDYL
+442 PNFDVNSDGRLDCL
-456 HQKDVGWAIMEQ
+456 HKKEAGWAIMVQ

-484 AEYENEF
+484 AEYENGF
-491 DPSAWRSTQPSTWS
+491 DPNAWMSTEAQTF
-505 GLIEVDASGILATN
+505 SGIGVGNPPNLSG
-519 AIFGG
+519 IFSGV
-524 ASLARAPQRHSGSSA
+524 SLARAPQRRSGSSA
-539 QRAPGINNL
+539 QYALGINNL

-562 MMDLVNEKDG
+562 KMDLVNEKDG

-603 DFIYPGAKLQTVIYR
+603 DFIYPGVKLQTVIYR

-623 DTQLLYENIQVDP
+623 DTQLLYENIQVDS

-803 AVNTAPI
+803 AVNTAPT

-882 LDLSQRMPSVVYVSV
+882 LDLSQRVPSVVYVSV
-897 QTIDAQHEGSA
+897 QTIDAQHKGSA
-908 WSEEASVEHTAI
+908 WSEEASVEHTAV
-920 SAEFRLDRKEFGR
+920 SAEFRLDSKELGR
-933 GETIVATAYELPEE
+933 GQIVTATTCELSEG
-947 YTHIWQAEDGECM
+947 YTHRWQAEDGECM

-988 RVSAVES
+988 SVSAVES

-1015 DAFNEKGV
+1015 YAFNEKGV

-1296 RADYAIYIMW
+1296 RADYAVYVMW
-1306 NEKNERFSAPDV
+1306 NEKNERFSAPEV

-1323 LDGFYSYNSKELFV
+1323 LDGFYSSKDWFV

-1386 KKGGLSYV
+1386 KGGLSYV

-1522 MQGDWSEFSAPIIV
+1522 MQGDWSEFSAPITV
-1536 AVQQENEIDAPTA
+1536 TVQRENVIDAPTA
-1549 VCVGNTAKFVYMGT
+1549 VCVDNAAKFVYMGT
-1563 PSSATATWDFDG
+1563 LSSATPTWDFDG

-1594 GTKTVTLTIDG
+1594 GTKTVTLTIDD

-1610 MIYVEANDADIELP
+1610 MIYVEANEANVELP

-1630 MPMTIS
+1630 MPMTVS
-1636 IPIGMTAEW
+1636 IPTGMTAEW
-1645 YMKYVDDTDYMPMN
+1645 YMKYVDETDYMPMN
-1659 SFSKEV
+1659 SFNKEI

-1671 ITVLSAEKE
+1671 ITFLSEENKEVDIALVLT
-1680 EIDIM
+1680 
-1685 LELANANGCE
+1685 NASGCE
-1695 TVLEQ
+1695 TRIEQ
-1700 RIEVVS
+1700 RANIVS
-1706 TESMPKISHVSTNAE
+1706 AEEMPKIWYVSANAE

-1727 WRDSSVKFSQVRIL
+1727 WQNSSAKFLQVRIL
-1741 KETNRYNQFVEIGVA
+1741 KETNRYNQFVEIGIA
-1756 EIADGEYTDMSS
+1756 EIAAGEYTDMSS
-1768 SAETKSERYM
+1768 SAATKSERYM

-1800 INRGLNDQTW
+1800 INHGLNDQTW

-1854 PDASAPYYAI
+1854 PDASAPYYEI
-1864 GYVLAG
+1864 GYVLANYAASAPKRH
-1870 DVVSSPISHAKIVKR
+1870 VKAAK
-1885 SVSGKSNVVNVAN
+1885 SNVSGKSNVVNVAN
-1898 ANTLVY
+1898 ANTLVH
-1904 AEKIAILSANNQ
+1904 AEKIAILSANNK
-1916 YKTTADNT
+1916 YKTTADNI
-1924 MLLLYAELMPT
+1924 MLLLYAEITPVT
-1935 ETTYKQVSWEI
+1935 ATYQQVGWEI
-1946 TSGKDLAT
+1946 IEGGDLAT
-1954 IDKSGLLTA
+1954 IDQSGLLTA

-1981 TNISATRNITIGA
+1981 TNISATRDITIEE
-1994 IAAEVEPTYFMVTF
+1994 IIVEDKPEPNEPDKKVYYLVDFL
-2008 QDWDGTVLKTEQV
+2008 DWDYTLLKEDSV
-2021 EQGKSAT
+2021 EQGKSAIP
-2028 APANLERE
+2028 PADPIRK
-2036 GYIFI
+2036 GYTFI
-2041 GWDKEFNNV
+2041 GWD
-2050 QSDLI
+2050 
-2055 VTAQYKPI
+2055 T
-2063 AGTTYFTVTFQD
+2063 
-2075 WDKTVLKTEQVEQ
+2075 
-2088 GKSATAPA
+2088 
-2096 NPEREGYIF
+2096 
-2105 IGWDKDFSNVQSDL
+2105 DFSNVQSDL
-2119 IVTAQYEKETNVEN
+2119 IIIAQYEEITNVEN
-2133 TGEERVAI
+2133 AVEERVAI
-2141 YVVDGVLHVENADTY
+2141 YVIDGVLHIEDVDKDYRVLDA
-2156 YNVFDTAGRLIYT
+2156 AGRLIYS
-2169 GCESVLSLPR
+2169 GRESVLSLPC

-2185 VGDEVEKI
+2185 VGDVVEKV

>member
-1 MKKFVLLL
+1 MKKLVLLL

-39 YFLQGVIS
+39 YILKGVIS
-47 GIDDAGYNGQASF
+47 GIDNAGYNGQASF

-71 DGLSRTKESTPG
+71 DGLSRTKESVPG
-83 LQVGELTAMGVDNGD
+83 LMVSELTAMGVDNGD
-98 ELTIGTRCAVNDNAS
+98 VLTIGTRCAVNDNAS

-133 ENGGN
+133 GNNGENGGDV
-138 ITPNDSIV
+138 TPNDSIV
-146 TPPEPEDGITVRL
+146 TPPEPE
-159 ASTSFAG
+159 
-166 WDNVYLYAWGD
+166 
-177 GISIG
+177 
-182 WPGEKLSKD
+182 PE
-191 ANGWCSYTFDSIVVS
+191 
-206 ANIIW
+206 
-211 NNGKGEQTVDIMG
+211 
-224 VTKSTCYTLENK
+224 TKPEP
-236 GSDGKFLETVVDC
+236 EP
-249 ATEITSYYTVT
+249 EI
-260 FLDWNGDV
+260 
-268 IKTEWVAKGGSATA
+268 
-282 PTAPIH
+282 
-288 EGYVFTGWNKDFSN
+288 
-302 VQSDLDVMAQYSK
+302 
-315 TDFPAEPSELELT
+315 DFPAEPSELELT

-341 KGMVRSGYYYSENNT
+341 KGMVRSGWYEYWGDY
-356 QYDYHLY
+356 YHLY

-374 GYIVR
+374 GYI
-379 ATTASEIITDR
+379 ASTKISSNTITEP
-390 SSDRIFIEDVNGDGE
+390 SSDRIFIEDINADGK
-405 MDIWVETTGN
+405 MDIWIETN
-415 QFYGEGYYEVFIST
+415 SNERYGEVFIST
-429 PDGYKCE
+429 PEGYKCE
-436 TDMLII
+436 KDMLII

-484 AEYENEF
+484 AEYENGF
-491 DPSAWRSTQPSTWS
+491 DPNSWMSTERPTS
-505 GLIEVDASGILATN
+505 SGISVGNPPNLSG
-519 AIFGG
+519 IFSGV
-524 ASLARAPQRHSGSSA
+524 SLARAPQRRSESSV

-603 DFIYPGAKLQTVIYR
+603 DFIYPGAKLQTAIYR

-623 DTQLLYENIQVDP
+623 DTQLLYENIQVDS

-720 DVQCDE
+720 DVQCARE
-726 KEIIDVV
+726 ERIDVV
-733 WMKGRADKTFAQPE
+733 WMQGKADKRFAQPE
-747 VLITYA
+747 VLITY
-753 VETHRGFDSHREVKI
+753 EPYNGNGDLEYRFRSHRKVKI

-783 SGRNGWNDVSFSAT
+783 SHDDYDSHYFPAT
-797 IGEVAA
+797 IAEVAS

-822 MLLVNWGDGSD
+822 ILLINWGDGSD

-882 LDLSQRMPSVVYVSV
+882 LDLSQRVPSVVYVSV
-897 QTIDAQHEGSA
+897 QTIDAQHKGSA

-933 GETIVATAYELPEE
+933 GETIVATAYELPEG
-947 YTHIWQAEDGECM
+947 YTHRWQVEDGECV
-960 GDGHTVKIVFN
+960 GDGHAVEIVFN
-971 ATGTKTITHTV
+971 ATGTKTIIHTV
-982 RATDGT
+982 TATDGT
-988 RVSAVES
+988 SVSAVES
-995 VNVMPNYATAIE
+995 VNVMPNYATVIE
-1007 TSIPSGLQ
+1007 TSIPYELQ
-1015 DAFNEKGV
+1015 YAYNEKVAYEV
-1023 NYGAN
+1023 NK
-1028 INRTLAD
+1028 NRTLAD
-1035 YNMDGYWDLIGSEAI
+1035 YNMDGYWDLIGSEEI
-1050 TYGDYLNVISK
+1050 TYGDYEDVISK

-1076 TGLDIETAIWYDWDH
+1076 TGLDIGTAIWYDWDH
-1091 NGAADVIFRTSSDN
+1091 NGAADVIFQTTTYDSGKE
-1105 SNECYYLS
+1105 ECFYLP

-1126 EHIAALNLDGR
+1126 TNLDALNINGGR
-1137 TTGSDDR
+1137 PHFSPHVT
-1144 YPAYTTNN
+1144 YPAYDN
-1152 HYPVEQFIDFTHN
+1152 HKDVYQYFVDFTHD
-1165 GYYDVYANNNNNKTF
+1165 GYYDIFAIDYDVQYNEDTHVSTYSNQIGY
-1180 LWSRQSDGSY
+1180 LYSHQSDGSY
-1190 QAQEIIGTFDYDKL
+1190 QKQEITGEFDDDVERTIILDFIPHYKY
-1204 NKTFGNS
+1204 S
-1211 TNRFH
+1211 

-1224 TEVCALL
+1224 TDVCVLH
-1231 NKSGGDTFLP
+1231 NNNGGYGGNLP

-1269 SGSSSTDLN
+1269 SASSSTDLN

-1306 NEKNERFSAPDV
+1306 NEKNERFTAPEV

-1323 LDGFYSYNSKELFV
+1323 LDGFYSSKDWFV

-1386 KKGGLSYV
+1386 KGGLSYV

-1407 YSKNY
+1407 YSKKY

-1448 AKDDFTPAVQIQ
+1448 AKDDFTPAVQMQ

-1522 MQGDWSEFSAPIIV
+1522 MQGDWSEFSAPITV
-1536 AVQQENEIDAPTA
+1536 TVQRENVIDAPTA
-1549 VCVGNTAKFVYMGT
+1549 VCVGNTAKFVYMGM

-1636 IPIGMTAEW
+1636 IPTGMTAEW
-1645 YMKYVDDTDYMPMN
+1645 YMKYVDETDYMPMN
-1659 SFSKEV
+1659 SFNKEI

-1671 ITVLSAEKE
+1671 ITFLSEENKEVDIALVLT
-1680 EIDIM
+1680 
-1685 LELANANGCE
+1685 NASGCE
-1695 TVLEQ
+1695 TRIEQ
-1700 RIEVVS
+1700 RANIVS
-1706 TESMPKISHVSTNAE
+1706 AEEMPKIWYVSANAE
-1721 GKNVIY
+1721 SKNVIY
-1727 WRDSSVKFSQVRIL
+1727 WKNSSAKFSQVRIL

-1768 SAETKSERYM
+1768 SAATKSERYM

-1854 PDASAPYYAI
+1854 PDASAPYYEI
-1864 GYVLAG
+1864 GYVLANYAASAPKRH
-1870 DVVSSPISHAKIVKR
+1870 VKAAK
-1885 SVSGKSNVVNVAN
+1885 SNVSGKSNVVNVAN
-1898 ANTLVY
+1898 ANTLVH
-1904 AEKIAILSANNQ
+1904 AEKIAILSANNK
-1916 YKTTADNT
+1916 YKTTADNI

-1969 GTVIVKATTLDG
+1969 GRVTVKATTLDG
-1981 TNISATRNITIGA
+1981 TNISATRDITIEE
-1994 IAAEVEPTYFMVTF
+1994 IIVEDKPEPNEPDKKVYYLVDFL
-2008 QDWDGTVLKTEQV
+2008 DWDYTLLKEDSV
-2021 EQGKSAT
+2021 EQGKSAIPPT
-2028 APANLERE
+2028 DPIRK
-2036 GYIFI
+2036 GYTFI
-2041 GWDKEFNNV
+2041 GWD
-2050 QSDLI
+2050 
-2055 VTAQYKPI
+2055 T
-2063 AGTTYFTVTFQD
+2063 
-2075 WDKTVLKTEQVEQ
+2075 
-2088 GKSATAPA
+2088 
-2096 NPEREGYIF
+2096 
-2105 IGWDKDFSNVQSDL
+2105 DFSNVQSDL
-2119 IVTAQYEKETNVEN
+2119 IIIAQYEEITNVEN
-2133 TGEERVAI
+2133 AVEERVAI
-2141 YVVDGVLHVENADTY
+2141 YVIDGVLHIEDVDKDYRVLDA
-2156 YNVFDTAGRLIYT
+2156 AGRLIYS
-2169 GCESVLSLPR
+2169 GRESVLSLPR